1 MKKLLFGVMALSAL
15 SFGANPG
22 DTVPT
27 TQNGTG
33 SASVPMEVRVTV
45 LPKGSN
51 LILVDQN
58 NILINKLIF
67 EHGSMIAGLSAESKV
82 EKEVRLMRADGKPFS
97 NTDTNNG
104 DAGTNTYKA
113 KFEAKDLNGA
123 SIDGTGTN
131 NFKLVRQTGTNA
143 EIESTF
149 TFRTSD
155 INVSATDKMVMTKV
169 ISTIPQLGSTQDS
182 GLYVGSGEFKATLTM
197 N

>member
-1 MKKLLFGVMALSAL
+1 MKKLLFGVIALSAL

-82 EKEVRLMRADGKPFS
+82 EKEVRLMRADGKAFAT
-97 NTDTNNG
+97 NGTD
-104 DAGTNTYKA
+104 TYKA
-113 KFEAKDLNGA
+113 KFEANDLNGA

-131 NFKLVRQTGTNA
+131 NFKLVRQTGIDA

-155 INVSATDKMVMTKV
+155 IDVSATDKMVMTKV